1 MPDTESLVDAGDRVA
16 SADAALLGESAGAA
30 PTCKCGYG
38 RDHLMVSADCKY
50 TMWGWFWVT
59 FVGVTTRP
67 IKVDFRCR
75 VCTQTFD
82 SSVDPSDLD
91 RHT

>member
-1 MPDTESLVDAGDRVA
+1 MLDTDPPR
-16 SADAALLGESAGAA
+16 ADADAVDPAKPSAAVGQSGERA
-30 PTCKCGYG
+30 TCRCGYG

-67 IKVDFRCR
+67 IQVNYRCR
-75 VCTQTFD
+75 VCGQTFD
-82 SSVDPSDLD
+82 KSVDDADLS

>member
-1 MPDTESLVDAGDRVA
+1 MQDTDPAPVE
-16 SADAALLGESAGAA
+16 ADAVEAA
-30 PTCKCGYG
+30 DAPPATGPAVQPPTCRCGYG

-75 VCTQTFD
+75 VCSQTFD
-82 SSVDPSDLD
+82 TSVDPDVLT